1 MKFIKWMLIP
11 AVAAM
16 TVSLPVWAVI
26 PATGTGTGSGSGSGS
41 GSVPQTSSAENIER
55 GGTITDMNPE
65 KKTITV
71 DGAAYPV
78 AAATKVYAADVA
90 ASGHSLTKGMMIR
103 FTTVKDRVSGQEK
116 IIGIWVTNSGNK
128 PSQK

>member
-26 PATGTGTGSGSGSGS
+26 PVTNSGS
-41 GSVPQTSSAENIER
+41 GSVPQTSTAENIER
-55 GGTITDMNPE
+55 GGTITDMNSE

-71 DGAAYPV
+71 DGVTYPV
-78 AAATKVYAADVA
+78 AAATKVYAADVV
-90 ASGHSLTKGMMIR
+90 ASGHSLKKNMMIR

-116 IIGIWVTNSGNK
+116 IIGIRITK
-128 PSQK
+128 TPAPRYPQK

>member
-26 PATGTGTGSGSGSGS
+26 PATGTGSGSGT
-41 GSVPQTSSAENIER
+41 VPQTSTAENIER

-71 DGAAYPV
+71 DGAVYPV

-90 ASGHSLTKGMMIR
+90 VSGHSLTKGMMIR

-116 IIGIWVTNSGNK
+116 IIRIWVTNSGNK

>member
-26 PATGTGTGSGSGSGS
+26 PATGSGS
-41 GSVPQTSSAENIER
+41 GSVPQTSTAENIER

-90 ASGHSLTKGMMIR
+90 ASGHSLKKGMMIR

-116 IIGIWVTNSGNK
+116 ITGIWITK
-128 PSQK
+128 TPAPRYPQK